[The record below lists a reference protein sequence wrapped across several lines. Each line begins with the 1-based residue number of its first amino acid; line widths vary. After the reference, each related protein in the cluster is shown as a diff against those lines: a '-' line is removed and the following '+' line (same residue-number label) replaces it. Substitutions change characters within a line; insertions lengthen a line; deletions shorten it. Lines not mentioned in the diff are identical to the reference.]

1 MLTKEKLFLPTIF
14 LALIIILS
22 ACQSATSG
30 EAQTAAQEPTAITV
44 MLDWVPNTNHT
55 GLFVAQ
61 EKGWYEE
68 NGLAVNIIQPGETG
82 VEQAVAS
89 GSAEFGISYQEG
101 VTMARAEEVP
111 IVSIAAVIQHNT
123 SGFASR
129 AEEGIEGPQD
139 FEGKTYGSF
148 GSPVEKPILDLLMSC
163 AGGDVELTAGA
174 ARGAD
179 PDHDQLG
186 RRRDASH
193 TAGVVED
200 RGGGATDQRSVTD
213 RRIGGLVDRDLAP
226 SPGVVV
232 RALVAGQVRMSTFD
246 AGVEDGDLD
255 PAAGRD
261 VPCARHVDTGDAVEV
276 VLLLVKG
283 VVRHELWPD
292 VSDGVG
298 LLGIGDVDHLRP
310 AHHRHAWRPGAGQA
324 WNRAI
329 SPAGPDH
336 APPGPAGRAPQPRH
350 YRWPRSCRYPACPAH
365 A

>member
-163 AGGDVELTAGA
+163 AGGDVEQVKFIDTGYADFLSITERDVDFAWIFYGWDGINA
-174 ARGAD
+174 DLKGIDLNVVMLNDWQECVPDYYTPVIITNETLISEQPEIVEDFLAATARGYTFAIEHPDEAAEILLAAAPESDAELIKASQQWLSDQYQAD
-179 PDHDQLG
+179 
-186 RRRDASH
+186 
-193 TAGVVED
+193 
-200 RGGGATDQRSVTD
+200 
-213 RRIGGLVDRDLAP
+213 
-226 SPGVVV
+226 
-232 RALVAGQVRMSTFD
+232 
-246 AGVEDGDLD
+246 
-255 PAAGRD
+255 
-261 VPCARHVDTGDAVEV
+261 
-276 VLLLVKG
+276 
-283 VVRHELWPD
+283 
-292 VSDGVG
+292 
-298 LLGIGDVDHLRP
+298 
-310 AHHRHAWRPGAGQA
+310 
-324 WNRAI
+324 
-329 SPAGPDH
+329 
-336 APPGPAGRAPQPRH
+336 APQ
-350 YRWPRSCRYPACPAH
+350 WGVQSDEVWQRYSDWLADQGILSKSIDGTAAFSNAFLPTSEN
-365 A
+365 

>member
-163 AGGDVELTAGA
+163 AGGDVEQVKFIDTGYADFLSITERDVDFAWIFYGWDGINA
-174 ARGAD
+174 DLKGIDLNVVMLNDWQECVPDYYTPVIITNETLISEQPEIVEDFLAATARGYTFAIEHPDEAAEILLAAAPESDAELIKASQQWLSDQYQAD
-179 PDHDQLG
+179 
-186 RRRDASH
+186 
-193 TAGVVED
+193 
-200 RGGGATDQRSVTD
+200 
-213 RRIGGLVDRDLAP
+213 
-226 SPGVVV
+226 
-232 RALVAGQVRMSTFD
+232 
-246 AGVEDGDLD
+246 
-255 PAAGRD
+255 
-261 VPCARHVDTGDAVEV
+261 
-276 VLLLVKG
+276 
-283 VVRHELWPD
+283 
-292 VSDGVG
+292 
-298 LLGIGDVDHLRP
+298 
-310 AHHRHAWRPGAGQA
+310 
-324 WNRAI
+324 
-329 SPAGPDH
+329 
-336 APPGPAGRAPQPRH
+336 APQ
-350 YRWPRSCRYPACPAH
+350 WGVQSDEVWQRYSDWLADQGILSESIDGTAAFSNAFLPTSEN
-365 A
+365 

>member
-163 AGGDVELTAGA
+163 AGGDVEQVKFIDTGYADFLSITERDVDFAWIFYGWDGINA
-174 ARGAD
+174 DLKGIDLNVVMLNDWQECVPDYYTPVIITNETLISEQPEIVEDFLAATARGYTFAIEHPDEAAEILLAAAPESDAELIKASQQWLSDQYQAD
-179 PDHDQLG
+179 
-186 RRRDASH
+186 
-193 TAGVVED
+193 
-200 RGGGATDQRSVTD
+200 
-213 RRIGGLVDRDLAP
+213 
-226 SPGVVV
+226 
-232 RALVAGQVRMSTFD
+232 
-246 AGVEDGDLD
+246 
-255 PAAGRD
+255 
-261 VPCARHVDTGDAVEV
+261 
-276 VLLLVKG
+276 
-283 VVRHELWPD
+283 
-292 VSDGVG
+292 
-298 LLGIGDVDHLRP
+298 
-310 AHHRHAWRPGAGQA
+310 
-324 WNRAI
+324 
-329 SPAGPDH
+329 
-336 APPGPAGRAPQPRH
+336 APQ
-350 YRWPRSCRYPACPAH
+350 WGVQSEEVWQRYSDWLADQGILSESIDGTAAFSNAFLPTSEN
-365 A
+365 

>member
-22 ACQSATSG
+22 ACQSAASG

-163 AGGDVELTAGA
+163 AGGDVEQVKFIDTGYADFLSITERDVDFAWIFYGWDGINA
-174 ARGAD
+174 DLKGIDLNVVMLNDWQECVPDYYTPVIITNETLISEQPEIVEDFLAATARGYTFAIEHPDEAAEILLAAAPESDAELIKASQQWLSDQYQAD
-179 PDHDQLG
+179 
-186 RRRDASH
+186 
-193 TAGVVED
+193 
-200 RGGGATDQRSVTD
+200 
-213 RRIGGLVDRDLAP
+213 
-226 SPGVVV
+226 
-232 RALVAGQVRMSTFD
+232 
-246 AGVEDGDLD
+246 
-255 PAAGRD
+255 
-261 VPCARHVDTGDAVEV
+261 
-276 VLLLVKG
+276 
-283 VVRHELWPD
+283 
-292 VSDGVG
+292 
-298 LLGIGDVDHLRP
+298 
-310 AHHRHAWRPGAGQA
+310 
-324 WNRAI
+324 
-329 SPAGPDH
+329 
-336 APPGPAGRAPQPRH
+336 APQ
-350 YRWPRSCRYPACPAH
+350 WGVQSDEVWQRYSDWLADQGILSESIDGTAAFSNAFLPTSEN
-365 A
+365 

>member
-22 ACQSATSG
+22 ACQSAASG

-163 AGGDVELTAGA
+163 AGGDVEQVKFIDTGYADFLSITERDVDFAWIFYGWDGINA
-174 ARGAD
+174 DLKGIDLNVVMLNDWQECVPDYYTPVIITNETLISEQPEIVEDFLAATARGYTFAIEHPDEAAEILLAAAPESDAELIKASQQWLSDQYQAD
-179 PDHDQLG
+179 
-186 RRRDASH
+186 
-193 TAGVVED
+193 
-200 RGGGATDQRSVTD
+200 
-213 RRIGGLVDRDLAP
+213 
-226 SPGVVV
+226 
-232 RALVAGQVRMSTFD
+232 
-246 AGVEDGDLD
+246 
-255 PAAGRD
+255 
-261 VPCARHVDTGDAVEV
+261 
-276 VLLLVKG
+276 
-283 VVRHELWPD
+283 
-292 VSDGVG
+292 
-298 LLGIGDVDHLRP
+298 
-310 AHHRHAWRPGAGQA
+310 
-324 WNRAI
+324 
-329 SPAGPDH
+329 
-336 APPGPAGRAPQPRH
+336 APQ
-350 YRWPRSCRYPACPAH
+350 WGVQSDEVWQRYSDWLADQGILSKSIDGTAAFSNAFLPTSEN
-365 A
+365 

>member
-1 MLTKEKLFLPTIF
+1 MTI
-14 LALIIILS
+14 IIILS

-163 AGGDVELTAGA
+163 AGGDVEQVKFIDTGYADFLSITERDVDFAWIFYGWDGINA
-174 ARGAD
+174 DLKGIDLNVVMLNDWQECVPDYYTPVIITNETLISEQPEIVEDFLAATARGYTFAIEHPDEAAEILLAAAPESDAELIKASQQWLSDQYQAD
-179 PDHDQLG
+179 
-186 RRRDASH
+186 
-193 TAGVVED
+193 
-200 RGGGATDQRSVTD
+200 
-213 RRIGGLVDRDLAP
+213 
-226 SPGVVV
+226 
-232 RALVAGQVRMSTFD
+232 
-246 AGVEDGDLD
+246 
-255 PAAGRD
+255 
-261 VPCARHVDTGDAVEV
+261 
-276 VLLLVKG
+276 
-283 VVRHELWPD
+283 
-292 VSDGVG
+292 
-298 LLGIGDVDHLRP
+298 
-310 AHHRHAWRPGAGQA
+310 
-324 WNRAI
+324 
-329 SPAGPDH
+329 
-336 APPGPAGRAPQPRH
+336 APQ
-350 YRWPRSCRYPACPAH
+350 WGVQSDEVWQRYSDWLADQGILSKSIDGTAAFSNAFLPTSEN
-365 A
+365 